1 MLKRPSTSA
10 DLGRPSSSVQF
21 GRGRVLWCV
30 AGLGLLGGC
39 AGNADLAKQVDA
51 LRTEVS
57 SVRATNAALQERLD
71 ALEIQSGKLT
81 TAEPP
86 APEPGSGPAPAT
98 PPADAAPELR
108 VVRLTPSEDATG
120 SGEIE
125 PASRVKIRSTPSG
138 LIQEE
143 AGTADAQDTA
153 SAADFKK
160 AKDFYDK
167 KAWGDALKAFSA
179 FTQRYPE
186 HAKIPEATYY
196 KGLCQSARGDTKL
209 AAETFETLSAS
220 FPRSDIAPDALYEA
234 MKARDK
240 LGDKDG
246 ADRARNKLKKD
257 FPKSAAA
264 KKLEKK

>member
-1 MLKRPSTSA
+1 MRKQAPPSA
-10 DLGRPSSSVQF
+10 DPSRPTVGVGPLGLL
-21 GRGRVLWCV
+21 GV
-30 AGLGLLGGC
+30 AGLLMGLGGC

-51 LRTEVS
+51 LRAEVS
-57 SVRATNAALQERLD
+57 SVRATNAALQERVD
-71 ALEIQSGKLT
+71 ALEIQGGKLT
-81 TAEPP
+81 SVAAPPAEP
-86 APEPGSGPAPAT
+86 GTGPAAS
-98 PPADAAPELR
+98 PPQDSGAPPELR
-108 VVRLTPSEDATG
+108 VVRLTPAEDATG
-120 SGEIE
+120 TSEIE
-125 PASRVKIRSTPSG
+125 QGARVKIRSTPNG
-138 LIQEE
+138 LVQED
-143 AGTADAQDTA
+143 AGSADASDTA
-153 SAADFKK
+153 AAAELKK

-196 KGLCQSARGDTKL
+196 KGLCQAARGDTKL
-209 AAETFETLSAS
+209 AAETFETVSSS

-240 LGDKDG
+240 LGDKEG